1 MLVENDQKKDPEPKR
16 KWWRRV
22 WISLAVFLALLL
34 IFHRPILLGAIHWF
48 AVHRLAK
55 ENLTL
60 DFRAEGNV
68 FTGLTIRNLHIT
80 PTGPAAIEV
89 ADAEYLHAE
98 YSLFSLLRRQADFLN
113 SIEARNAH
121 VVIDPAK
128 VRMKVAPRP
137 HEKVTLPAVFPE
149 RARLENI
156 SVIVRDPAHDFIA
169 ENVSL
174 DLNPRA
180 PGSLSITLL
189 QLATGEKWTRVTG
202 ATGYEN
208 RNLTLR
214 DVVLNEQTRFQL
226 INVDASK
233 IRQHTIA
240 LRGVGTL
247 DGAPVDLQASLTEQA
262 RSLFIKSHATAR
274 DLSISSAKKLGLF
287 ADAPVQGDIETFT
300 FDFVGLLRSP
310 KTWAASGDGIVRN
323 LQVAGATFDRATA
336 HISAHHGVAT
346 AEPIEL
352 TRAGTGLQV
361 HGTVQLPEEAD
372 DLGRSPAKFE
382 IVSNDLDLAPITSA
396 MENPLTG
403 HGQIN
408 GTLEVRDQQMQAA
421 LHVGTGA
428 ISSRDFS
435 LEKLEAAVTA
445 KKNLRV
451 QKKDAPWFEG
461 MRADMSVVLSAA
473 RRNEFAVDTVSAHLE
488 QNGDLVNINNLT
500 VQRGPNQIAG
510 SGSVRLLADE
520 KDFTKQPAT
529 IQFSINAPQTGDFWN
544 GNSPNRVTGV
554 FNASGSGRW
563 NGAMADG
570 WFNVY
575 GTNLQ
580 ARNLSVPQLSGVGS
594 IWQTTVF
601 LNDLTASL
609 NQRDFVSGQGMLD
622 LRGEGKFAGKLAID
636 IADLN
641 TLKPLLEASGNKTEL
656 GGSFMM
662 NWNGHGSLT
671 KLTEIGS
678 LKLDWKNG
686 RLGNIKAMTANIDAT
701 YSPAGLEVPT
711 FFIGSDRMDFQA
723 IVSAKGETLEISK
736 IQLDQGQ
743 ANYATGYASVPF
755 IWKNVGTNQPVF
767 PRDGKVNAT
776 FDSANL
782 DLKKLFDDF
791 GMEPTASGFL
801 SIKLQA
807 GGTLADLQA
816 HLDVEGRDLRNPKL
830 TNLDPATFRLSADA
844 AGKKINV
851 TGELKQSKIQP
862 VSIAATMPFDAG
874 KILST
879 RSFDENTP
887 LQATVRMPRS
897 SVNFLRQFIPA
908 VEQLDGDLTFDVAIG
923 GTIARPEFTGSGDI
937 TINAAR
943 FTDATLP
950 ALHGF
955 QSRLLFRGNTLTLER
970 FRGDLAG
977 GPFTLGGRVVFT
989 KLTEPNMDVDLRA
1002 ESVLIARNDSL
1013 TARADANLKVTGPVT
1028 SATVKG
1034 NVALTNSHFLKD
1046 IDLIPIGLPGRP
1058 APQPMENRPDYSIKT
1073 PPMRDWKFDIAIKTK
1088 DPFSIRGNLANG
1100 GALIDLHLGGT
1111 GGRPELKGTVKLQNV
1126 EATLPFSRLDVTNG
1140 FLYFDPS
1147 DSFNPRIDLQGRS
1160 LIRDY
1165 TVRVYVYGDSLSPQA
1180 IFTSEPP
1187 LPQEEIISLLAT
1199 GTTRQELTG
1208 SGNVLAGRAA
1218 MLVVQQ
1224 LYRKIFKKGQPTQ
1237 SNSVF
1242 DRLQVD
1248 VGTVDPRT
1256 GREQATARFKVNEN
1270 WVLVG
1275 DIGVGGDFRGQ
1286 VKYLIRFH

>member
-1 MLVENDQKKDPEPKR
+1 MLVEDDQEANPPSR
-16 KWWRRV
+16 GKWRRRV
-22 WISLAVFLALLL
+22 WISLAIFLVL
-34 IFHRPILLGAIHWF
+34 IVVFHRPILLGAIHWF
-48 AVHRLAK
+48 AVHRAAR
-55 ENLTL
+55 ENLKL

-68 FTGLTIRNLHIT
+68 FAGLTIRNLHIV
-80 PTGPAAIEV
+80 PTGPAAIEI
-89 ADAEYLHAE
+89 ADAEYIHAD
-98 YSLFSLLRRQADFLN
+98 YSLFSLLRGHADFLR
-113 SIEARNAH
+113 SIETRNAR

-128 VRMKVAPRP
+128 VRVKVSPRP

-149 RARLENI
+149 RARLENV
-156 SVIVRDPAHDFIA
+156 SMIVRDPAHDFII
-169 ENVSL
+169 ENASI

-180 PGSLSITLL
+180 AGLLTVTLL
-189 QLATGEKWTRVTG
+189 QLPTGEKWTRVTG
-202 ATGYEN
+202 TTNYEN
-208 RNLTLR
+208 RNLNLR

-226 INVDASK
+226 INVDASH
-233 IRQHTIA
+233 IRQHTMA

-247 DGAPVDLQASLTEQA
+247 DGAPVDLQASLAEQA

-287 ADAPVQGDIETFT
+287 AGAPVQGDIETFT
-300 FDFVGLLRSP
+300 FDFVGLLRAP
-310 KTWAASGDGIVRN
+310 TTWAASGDGTVRN

-336 HISAHHGVAT
+336 HISAHDGVAT
-346 AEPIEL
+346 LAPIEL

-382 IVSNDLDLAPITSA
+382 IIGNDLDLAPITSA
-396 MENPLTG
+396 MEKPLTG

-421 LHVGTGA
+421 LRVGTGTV
-428 ISSRDFS
+428 SSRDFS
-435 LEKLEAAVTA
+435 VEKLEAAINAT
-445 KKNLRV
+445 KNLRIH
-451 QKKDAPWFEG
+451 KKDAPWFEG
-461 MRADMSVVLSAA
+461 MRADMNVVVSAA
-473 RRNEFAVDTVSAHLE
+473 RNDEFAVDSVSAHLE
-488 QNGDLVNINNLT
+488 ENGEVVNINNLT

-510 SGSVRLLADE
+510 SGSVRLLANE

-529 IQFSINAPQTGDFWN
+529 IQFAINAPQTGDFWN
-544 GNSPNRVTGV
+544 ENSPNRVTGV
-554 FNASGSGRW
+554 FNASGSVQW
-563 NGAMADG
+563 NGASADG

-580 ARNLSVPQLSGVGS
+580 VRNLSVPQLSGAGS
-594 IWQTTVF
+594 IWQSTVF
-601 LNDLTASL
+601 LNDLTANL
-609 NQRDFVSGQGMLD
+609 NQRDFVNGLGTLD
-622 LRGEGKFAGKLAID
+622 LRGERKFAGKLAID
-636 IADLN
+636 IADLK
-641 TLKPLLEASGNKTEL
+641 TLKPLLEAGGSKTDL
-656 GGSFMM
+656 GGSFTM
-662 NWNGHGSLT
+662 NWNGHGSLAR
-671 KLTEIGS
+671 LTEVGS

-686 RLGNIKAMTANIDAT
+686 RLGNMKAMTANIDAT
-701 YSPAGLEVPT
+701 YSQAGLDVPT

-723 IVSAKGETLEISK
+723 VVSAKGETLEISK

-743 ANYATGYASVPF
+743 AKYATGYASIPF
-755 IWKNVGTNQPVF
+755 IWKNVGTNQSVF

-791 GMEPTASGFL
+791 GMEPAASGFL
-801 SIKLQA
+801 SIKLVA

-816 HLDVEGRDLRNPKL
+816 RLDVDGRDLRNPRL
-830 TNLDPATFRLSADA
+830 PNLDPATFRLSADA

-851 TGELKQSKIQP
+851 TGELKQARIQP
-862 VSIAATMPFDAG
+862 VSINATMPFDAG
-874 KILST
+874 EILST

-887 LQATVRMPRS
+887 LQATVRLPRS
-897 SVNFLRQFIPA
+897 PVNFLRQFIPA
-908 VEQLDGDLTFDVAIG
+908 VEQLDGDVAFDVAIG
-923 GTIARPEFTGSGDI
+923 GTIARPVFSGSGDI

-943 FTDATLP
+943 FTNATLP

-955 QSRLLFRGNTLTLER
+955 QSRLLFRENTLTLER
-970 FRGDLAG
+970 FHGDLAG
-977 GPFTLGGRVVFT
+977 GPFSLGGRVVFT

-1002 ESVLIARNDSL
+1002 ESILIARNDTL
-1013 TARADANLKVTGPVT
+1013 TARADANLKVTGPVA

-1034 NVALTNSHFLKD
+1034 NVALTNSQFLKD

-1058 APQPMENRPDYSIKT
+1058 APQPLENRPDYSIKV
-1073 PPMRDWKFDIAIKTK
+1073 PPLRDWKFDIAIKTK
-1088 DPFSIRGNLANG
+1088 DPFAIRGNLANG
-1100 GALIDLHLGGT
+1100 GAIIDLHLGGT
-1111 GGRPELKGTVKLQNV
+1111 GGHPELKGTVKLQNV

-1147 DSFNPRIDLQGRS
+1147 DSFNPKIDLQGRS

>member
-1 MLVENDQKKDPEPKR
+1 MLVENDQNNCKPKG
-16 KWWRRV
+16 KWRRRL
-22 WISLAVFLALLL
+22 WISLAVILALLL
-34 IFHRPILLGAIHWF
+34 IFHRPILLGGIHWF
-48 AVHRLAK
+48 AVHRAAK
-55 ENLTL
+55 ENLKL

-68 FTGLTIRNLHIT
+68 FTGLTIRNLHIV
-80 PTGPAAIEV
+80 PTGPVAIEI
-89 ADAEYLHAE
+89 ADAEYIHAD
-98 YSLFSLLRRQADFLN
+98 YSLLSLLRGHADFLR
-113 SIEARNAH
+113 SIETRN
-121 VVIDPAK
+121 VRMVIDPAN
-128 VRMKVAPRP
+128 VRVKVAPRP

-149 RARLENI
+149 RARLENV
-156 SVIVRDPAHDFIA
+156 SMIVRDPAHDFIA
-169 ENVSL
+169 ENVAI

-180 PGSLSITLL
+180 SGLLSIALL
-189 QLATGEKWTRVTG
+189 QLPTGEKWMRVTG
-202 ATGYEN
+202 TTNYEN
-208 RNLTLR
+208 RNLILR

-226 INVDASK
+226 INVDASQ
-233 IRQHTIA
+233 IRQHTMA

-262 RSLFIKSHATAR
+262 RSLFIKSHAATR
-274 DLSISSAKKLGLF
+274 DLSISSVKKLGLF

-300 FDFVGLLRSP
+300 FDFIGLLRSP
-310 KTWAASGDGIVRN
+310 KTWTASGDGIVRN

-336 HISAHHGVAT
+336 HVSAHDGVAT

-352 TRAGTGLQV
+352 SRAGTGLQV

-382 IVSNDLDLAPITSA
+382 IVGNHLDLAPITSA

-408 GTLEVRDQQMQAA
+408 GTLEVRDQQMHAA
-421 LHVGTGA
+421 LRVQTGA

-435 LEKLEAAVTA
+435 LEKLEAGVTA
-445 KKNLRV
+445 TKNLRA
-451 QKKDAPWFEG
+451 QKKDTSWFEG
-461 MRADMSVVLSAA
+461 IRADVNIVLSAA
-473 RRNEFAVDTVSAHLE
+473 RNNEFIVDSVSAHLE
-488 QNGDLVNINNLT
+488 ENGDLININNLT
-500 VQRGPNQIAG
+500 IQRGPNQITG
-510 SGSVRLLADE
+510 SGSVRLLAHE

-529 IQFSINAPQTGDFWN
+529 VQFAIDAPQTGDFWN
-544 GNSPNRVTGV
+544 ENSPNRVTGV
-554 FNASGSGRW
+554 FNGSGNVQW
-563 NGAMADG
+563 NGAVADG

-580 ARNLSVPQLSGVGS
+580 ARNLSVPQLSGTGS
-594 IWQTTVF
+594 IWQSTVF

-609 NQRDFVSGQGMLD
+609 NQRDFVNGQGTLD
-622 LRGEGKFAGKLAID
+622 LRGERKFAGKLAID

-641 TLKPLLEASGNKTEL
+641 TLKPLLEASGNKMEV
-656 GGSFMM
+656 GGSFTT

-686 RLGNIKAMTANIDAT
+686 RLGNTKAMTANIDAT
-701 YSPAGLEVPT
+701 YSEAGLEIPT

-723 IVSAKGETLEISK
+723 IVSAKGQTLEISK

-743 ANYATGYASVPF
+743 AKYATGYASVPF

-767 PRDGKVNAT
+767 PRDGKVSAT
-776 FDSANL
+776 FDSVNL
-782 DLKKLFDDF
+782 DLKKLFDDL
-791 GMEPTASGFL
+791 GMEPAASGFL

-807 GGTLADLQA
+807 GGTLANLQA

-830 TNLDPATFRLSADA
+830 TNFDPATFRLSADA
-844 AGKKINV
+844 AANKINV
-851 TGELKQSKIQP
+851 TGELKQPKIQP
-862 VSIAATMPFDAG
+862 ISIVATMPFDAG

-879 RSFDENTP
+879 RSFEENTP
-887 LQATVRMPRS
+887 VQVTVRMPRS
-897 SVNFLRQFIPA
+897 PVNFLRQFIPA
-908 VEQLDGDLTFDVAIG
+908 VEQLDGDLAFDFAVG
-923 GTIARPEFTGSGDI
+923 GTIAQPSFNGSGDI

-943 FTDATLP
+943 FTNATLP

-955 QSRLLFRGNTLTLER
+955 QSRLLFRDNTITLER

-989 KLTEPNMDVDLRA
+989 KLTEPNMDLDLRA
-1002 ESVLIARNDSL
+1002 ESILIARNDSL
-1013 TARADANLKVTGPVT
+1013 TARADANLKVTGLVT
-1028 SATVKG
+1028 TATVKG
-1034 NVALTNSHFLKD
+1034 NVALTDSHFLKD

-1058 APQPMENRPDYSIKT
+1058 APQPVEDRPDYSIKT
-1073 PPMRDWKFDIAIKTK
+1073 PPMRDWKFDMAIKTK
-1088 DPFSIRGNLANG
+1088 DPFSIRGNLAHG
-1100 GALIDLHLGGT
+1100 SAIIDLHLGGT
-1111 GGRPELKGTVKLQNV
+1111 GARPELKGTVKLQNV
-1126 EATLPFSRLDVTNG
+1126 EATLPFSQLDVTNG

-1165 TVRVYVYGDSLSPQA
+1165 TVRVYVYGNSLSPQA

-1199 GTTRQELTG
+1199 GSTRQELTG

-1248 VGTVDPRT
+1248 LGTVDPRT
-1256 GREQATARFKVNEN
+1256 GRQQGSARFKVNEN

-1275 DIGVGGDFRGQ
+1275 DIGVGGEFRGQ

>member
-1 MLVENDQKKDPEPKR
+1 M
-16 KWWRRV
+16 
-22 WISLAVFLALLL
+22 
-34 IFHRPILLGAIHWF
+34 
-48 AVHRLAK
+48 
-55 ENLTL
+55 
-60 DFRAEGNV
+60 
-68 FTGLTIRNLHIT
+68 
-80 PTGPAAIEV
+80 
-89 ADAEYLHAE
+89 
-98 YSLFSLLRRQADFLN
+98 
-113 SIEARNAH
+113 
-121 VVIDPAK
+121 
-128 VRMKVAPRP
+128 
-137 HEKVTLPAVFPE
+137 TLPAVFPE
-149 RARLENI
+149 RARLENV
-156 SVIVRDPAHDFIA
+156 SMIVRDPAHDFIL
-169 ENVSL
+169 ENASVE
-174 DLNPRA
+174 LNPRA
-180 PGSLSITLL
+180 AGSLSVTLL
-189 QLATGEKWTRVTG
+189 QLPTGEKWTRVTG
-202 ATGYEN
+202 MTNYEN
-208 RNLTLR
+208 RNLMLR

-226 INVDASK
+226 INVDASR
-233 IRQHTIA
+233 IRQQTMT

-274 DLSISSAKKLGLF
+274 ELSISSAKKLGLF
-287 ADAPVQGDIETFT
+287 AGAPVQGKIETFT

-310 KTWAASGDGIVRN
+310 KTWTASADGIVRD
-323 LQVAGATFDRATA
+323 LQVAGASFDRATA
-336 HISAHHGVAT
+336 HVSAHDGVAT

-352 TRAGTGLQV
+352 SRAGTGLQV

-382 IVSNDLDLAPITSA
+382 IVGNDLDLAPITSA

-403 HGQIN
+403 HGKIN

-421 LHVGTGA
+421 LRVETGA

-435 LEKLEAAVTA
+435 LEKLEAAVNAT
-445 KKNLRV
+445 KDLRV
-451 QKKDAPWFEG
+451 QKKDAAWFED
-461 MRADMSVVLSAA
+461 MRADTNLVISAA
-473 RRNEFAVDTVSAHLE
+473 RNHEFTVDNISVHLE

-500 VQRGPNQIAG
+500 VQRGSNQIVG
-510 SGSVRLLADE
+510 SGSVRLLANE

-529 IQFSINAPQTGDFWN
+529 FQFAINAPQTGDFWN
-544 GNSPNRVTGV
+544 GNSPNRITGV
-554 FNASGSGRW
+554 FNASGGARW
-563 NGAMADG
+563 NGAIANG

-580 ARNLSVPQLSGVGS
+580 VRNLSVPQLSGTGS
-594 IWQTTVF
+594 IWQSTIF
-601 LNDLTASL
+601 LNDLTANLS
-609 NQRDFVSGQGMLD
+609 QRDFVNGEGTLD
-622 LRGEGKFAGKLAID
+622 LRSERKFGGKLAID
-636 IADLN
+636 IADLK
-641 TLKPLLEASGNKTEL
+641 TLKPLLEAGGNKTEL
-656 GGSFMM
+656 GGSFTM
-662 NWNGHGSLT
+662 NWNGHGSLAR
-671 KLTEIGS
+671 LTEIGS

-686 RLGNIKAMTANIDAT
+686 RLGNMKAMTANIDAT
-701 YSPAGLEVPT
+701 YSQAGLDIPT

-743 ANYATGYASVPF
+743 AKYATGYASIPF
-755 IWKNVGTNQPVF
+755 IWKNVGTNRPVF

-791 GMEPTASGFL
+791 GMEPAASGFL

-807 GGTLADLQA
+807 GGTLEDLQA

-830 TNLDPATFRLSADA
+830 TNFDPATFRVSAGA

-851 TGELKQSKIQP
+851 TGELKQPKIQP

-879 RSFDENTP
+879 RSFDENMP
-887 LQATVRMPRS
+887 VQAMVRLPRS
-897 SVNFLRQFIPA
+897 PVNFMRQFIPA
-908 VEQLDGDLTFDVAIG
+908 VEQLDGDVAFDVAIG
-923 GTIARPEFTGSGDI
+923 GTIARPEFSGSGDI

-943 FTDATLP
+943 FTNATLP

-970 FRGDLAG
+970 FHGDLAG

-989 KLTEPNMDVDLRA
+989 KLTEPNMDLDLRA
-1002 ESVLIARNDSL
+1002 ESILIARNDSL
-1013 TARADANLKVTGPVT
+1013 TARADMNLKVTGPVA

-1058 APQPMENRPDYSIKT
+1058 APEPIENRPDYSIKT

-1126 EATLPFSRLDVTNG
+1126 EATLPFSRLEVTNG

-1224 LYRKIFKKGQPTQ
+1224 LYRKIFKKG
-1237 SNSVF
+1237 
-1242 DRLQVD
+1242 
-1248 VGTVDPRT
+1248 
-1256 GREQATARFKVNEN
+1256 
-1270 WVLVG
+1270 
-1275 DIGVGGDFRGQ
+1275 
-1286 VKYLIRFH
+1286 

>member
-1 MLVENDQKKDPEPKR
+1 M
-16 KWWRRV
+16 
-22 WISLAVFLALLL
+22 
-34 IFHRPILLGAIHWF
+34 
-48 AVHRLAK
+48 
-55 ENLTL
+55 
-60 DFRAEGNV
+60 
-68 FTGLTIRNLHIT
+68 
-80 PTGPAAIEV
+80 
-89 ADAEYLHAE
+89 
-98 YSLFSLLRRQADFLN
+98 
-113 SIEARNAH
+113 
-121 VVIDPAK
+121 
-128 VRMKVAPRP
+128 
-137 HEKVTLPAVFPE
+137 
-149 RARLENI
+149 
-156 SVIVRDPAHDFIA
+156 
-169 ENVSL
+169 
-174 DLNPRA
+174 
-180 PGSLSITLL
+180 
-189 QLATGEKWTRVTG
+189 
-202 ATGYEN
+202 
-208 RNLTLR
+208 
-214 DVVLNEQTRFQL
+214 LNEQTRFQL
-226 INVDASK
+226 INVDASH
-233 IRQHTIA
+233 IRQKTLA

-274 DLSISSAKKLGLF
+274 NLSLSSAKKLGFF
-287 ADAPVQGDIETFT
+287 ADAPIEGDLENFS
-300 FDFVGLLRSP
+300 FDFVGLLRAP
-310 KTWAASGDGIVRN
+310 KTWAGSGEGVVLN

-336 HISAHHGVAT
+336 HISAHDGVAA

-352 TRAGTGLQV
+352 TRAGTGLQI

-382 IVSNDLDLAPITSA
+382 IVGNDLDLGPITSA
-396 MENPLTG
+396 MQNPLTG
-403 HGQIN
+403 HGQVN

-421 LHVGTGA
+421 LRVGTGVV
-428 ISSRDFS
+428 SSRDFS
-435 LEKLEAAVTA
+435 LEKLEAAITA
-445 KKNLRV
+445 TKNLRV

-461 MRADMSVVLSAA
+461 MRADINVVLSAA
-473 RRNEFAVDTVSAHLE
+473 RNSEFAVDTVSAHLE
-488 QNGDLVNINNLT
+488 ENGDLVNINNLT

-529 IQFSINAPQTGDFWN
+529 IQFAITAPQTEYFWN
-544 GNSPNRVTGV
+544 ENSPNRVTGV
-554 FNASGSGRW
+554 FNASGSARW
-563 NGAMADG
+563 NGAIADG

-580 ARNLSVPQLSGVGS
+580 IRNLSVPQLSGAGS
-594 IWQTTVF
+594 IWQSTIF
-601 LNDLTASL
+601 LNDVTANL
-609 NQRDFVSGQGMLD
+609 NQRDFVNGQGTLD
-622 LRGEGKFAGKLAID
+622 LRGERKFAGKLAID
-636 IADLN
+636 IADLK
-641 TLKPLLEASGNKTEL
+641 TLKPVLEASGNKTEL
-656 GGSFMM
+656 GGLFTM

-686 RLGNIKAMTANIDAT
+686 RLGNMKAMTANIDAT
-701 YSPAGLEVPT
+701 YSHAGLDIPT

-723 IVSAKGETLEISK
+723 VVSAKGETLEISK

-743 ANYATGYASVPF
+743 AKYATGYASVPF
-755 IWKNVGTNQPVF
+755 IWKNVGTNRPVF
-767 PRDGKVNAT
+767 PRDGKVNAS

-791 GMEPTASGFL
+791 GMEPAASGFL

-807 GGTLADLQA
+807 SGTLAELQA
-816 HLDVEGRDLRNPKL
+816 HVDVDGRDLRNPKL
-830 TNLDPATFRLSADA
+830 TNFDPATFRLSADA
-844 AGKKINV
+844 AGNKINV
-851 TGELKQSKIQP
+851 TGELKQPRIQP

-887 LQATVRMPRS
+887 LQATVRLPRS
-897 SVNFLRQFIPA
+897 PVNFMRQFIPA
-908 VEQLDGDLTFDVAIG
+908 VEQLDGDVAFDVAIG
-923 GTIARPEFTGSGDI
+923 GTIARPEFSGSGDI

-943 FTDATLP
+943 FTNATLP
-950 ALHGF
+950 ALRGF
-955 QSRLLFRGNTLTLER
+955 QSRLLFRGNTLSLER

-977 GPFTLGGRVVFT
+977 GPFSLGGRVVFT
-989 KLTEPNMDVDLRA
+989 KLTEPNMDLDLRG
-1002 ESVLIARNDSL
+1002 ESILIARNDSL
-1013 TARADANLKVTGPVT
+1013 TARADANLKVTGPVA

-1058 APQPMENRPDYSIKT
+1058 APQPVEERPDYSIKT
-1073 PPMRDWKFDIAIKTK
+1073 PPLRDWKFDIAIKTK

-1111 GGRPELKGTVKLQNV
+1111 GGRPELKGTVKLQHV

-1147 DSFNPRIDLQGRS
+1147 DSFNPKIDLQGRS

>member
-1 MLVENDQKKDPEPKR
+1 MLVENDQEKHSKPKR
-16 KWWRRV
+16 KWRRRI
-22 WISLAVFLALLL
+22 WISLASFLALLL

-55 ENLTL
+55 ENLRL
-60 DFRAEGNV
+60 DFRVEGNV
-68 FTGLTIRNLHIT
+68 FTSLTIRNLHVT

-89 ADAEYLHAE
+89 AEAEYLHTE
-98 YSLFSLLRRQADFLN
+98 YNLFSLLRGHADFLN
-113 SIEARNAH
+113 SIEARNAR

-128 VRMKVAPRP
+128 VRVKVAPRP

-149 RARLENI
+149 RARLDNV
-156 SVIVRDPAHDFIA
+156 SMIVRDPAHDFIA

-189 QLATGEKWTRVTG
+189 QLVTGEKWTRVTG
-202 ATGYEN
+202 ATSYEN

-214 DVVLNEQTRFQL
+214 DVVLNEQTQFKL
-226 INVDASK
+226 INVDASH
-233 IRQHTIA
+233 IRQHTMA

-247 DGAPVDLQASLTEQA
+247 DGAPVDVQASLTEQA
-262 RSLFIKSHATAR
+262 RSLFIKSHVTAR
-274 DLSISSAKKLGLF
+274 DLSLSSAKKLGLF
-287 ADAPVQGDIETFT
+287 ADAPVQGDIESFT
-300 FDFVGLLRSP
+300 FDFAGLLRSP
-310 KTWAASGDGIVRN
+310 KTWAVSGEGIVRD

-336 HISAHHGVAT
+336 HILAHDGVAT
-346 AEPIEL
+346 IEPVEL
-352 TRAGTGLQV
+352 TRAGTGIQV
-361 HGTVQLPEEAD
+361 HGTVQLPEKAD

-396 MENPLTG
+396 IENPLTG

-408 GTLEVRDQQMQAA
+408 GRLEVRDQQMQLA
-421 LHVGTGA
+421 LRVGTGA
-428 ISSRDFS
+428 ISSRYFS

-445 KKNLRV
+445 TKNLRA
-451 QKKDAPWFEG
+451 QTKDAPWFEG
-461 MRADMSVVLSAA
+461 MRADVNVVLSAA
-473 RRNEFAVDTVSAHLE
+473 RNNEFAVDTVSAHLE
-488 QNGDLVNINNLT
+488 QNGDLVKINNLT
-500 VQRGPNQIAG
+500 IQRGPNQIAG

-529 IQFSINAPQTGDFWN
+529 IQFVINAPQTGDFWN

-554 FNASGSGRW
+554 FNASGSVRW
-563 NGAMADG
+563 NGAIADG

-580 ARNLSVPQLSGVGS
+580 ARNLSVPQLSGVGL
-594 IWQTTVF
+594 IWQSTVF
-601 LNDLTASL
+601 LNDLSANL
-609 NQRDFVSGQGMLD
+609 NQRDFVNGQGTLD
-622 LRGEGKFAGKLAID
+622 LRGERKFAGKLAID

-641 TLKPLLEASGNKTEL
+641 TLKPLLEASGNKSEL
-656 GGSFMM
+656 GGSFTM

-686 RLGNIKAMTANIDAT
+686 RLGNMKAMTANIDAT
-701 YSPAGLEVPT
+701 YSQAGLEVPT
-711 FFIGSDRMDFQA
+711 LFIGSDRMDFQA
-723 IVSAKGETLEISK
+723 VVSAKDNTLEISK

-743 ANYATGYASVPF
+743 AKYATGYVSVPF

-791 GMEPTASGFL
+791 GMEPAASGFL

-807 GGTLADLQA
+807 GGTLANLQA

-830 TNLDPATFRLSADA
+830 TNLDPATFRLSAA
-844 AGKKINV
+844 AAEKKINV
-851 TGELKQSKIQP
+851 TGELKQPKIQP

-887 LQATVRMPRS
+887 VQATVRMPRS

-908 VEQLDGDLTFDVAIG
+908 VEQLDGDLAFEVAIG
-923 GTIARPEFTGSGDI
+923 GTVARPALSGSGDI

-943 FTDATLP
+943 FTNATLP

-955 QSRLLFRGNTLTLER
+955 QSRLLFRDNTMTLER

-977 GPFTLGGRVVFT
+977 GPFTLGGHVVFT

-1002 ESVLIARNDSL
+1002 ESILIARNDSL
-1013 TARADANLKVTGPVT
+1013 TARADASLKVTGPVT

-1034 NVALTNSHFLKD
+1034 NVALTDSHFLKD

-1058 APQPMENRPDYSIKT
+1058 APQPIEERPDYSIKT
-1073 PPMRDWKFDIAIKTK
+1073 PPMRDWKFDMAIKTK

-1100 GALIDLHLGGT
+1100 GAIIDLHLGGT
-1111 GGRPELKGTVKLQNV
+1111 GAHPELKGTVKLQNV
-1126 EATLPFSRLDVTNG
+1126 EATLPFSQLDVTNG

-1147 DSFNPRIDLQGRS
+1147 DSFNPKIDLQGRS

-1165 TVRVYVYGDSLSPQA
+1165 TVRVYVYGSSLAPQA
-1180 IFTSEPP
+1180 VFTSEPP

-1224 LYRKIFKKGQPTQ
+1224 LYRKVFKKGQPTQ

-1248 VGTVDPRT
+1248 LGTVDPRT

-1275 DIGVGGDFRGQ
+1275 DIGVGGEFRGQ